1 MYEKTISNILYFKG
15 DTKSE
20 VFVINNAIQSM
31 MESGN
36 ITIRLVNFENKAVVE
51 VSDMGV
57 GIEEAD
63 LKKIFS
69 PFYTTKSDG
78 TGLGLSIC
86 QKIIQDHGGT
96 IDAASILNQGTT
108 FTICFP
114 LKSGCHQSK

>member
-1 MYEKTISNILYFKG
+1 
-15 DTKSE
+15 
-20 VFVINNAIQSM
+20 
-31 MESGN
+31 
-36 ITIRLVNFENKAVVE
+36 VE
-51 VSDMGV
+51 ISDMGV
-57 GIEEAD
+57 GIEEAN

-96 IDAASILNQGTT
+96 IEVTSIPNQGTT

-114 LKSGCHQSK
+114 LNKKYLDT